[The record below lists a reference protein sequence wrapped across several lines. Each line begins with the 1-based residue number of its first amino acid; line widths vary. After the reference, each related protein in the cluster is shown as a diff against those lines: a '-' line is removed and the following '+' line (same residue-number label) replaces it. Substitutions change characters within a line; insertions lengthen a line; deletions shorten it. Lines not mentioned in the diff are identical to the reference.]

1 MSDFTYTLPCS
12 EEKLKSVALDS
23 LQKEHMEWATL
34 LRDCKMSIEDHGTSY
49 YYDNSRTSRWDALA
63 IEIKFYVPSKNV
75 DLLSSFPQ
83 YVLRKIFSDLIPSE
97 VGYDIKTI
105 KYIPNLSEESTPDII
120 EAIDATLESIKS
132 TPFSQAVE
140 HYQQAKRQLADATD
154 ERRRKD
160 SVRDCA
166 SAMES
171 IIKILGNA
179 DDIKIA
185 SKNLRSSHQ
194 WGIDEIVK
202 DGDGIFNTL
211 HRLYPDLRHG
221 ALETSSMS
229 VNEARYWIDRIST
242 YISYMIRL
250 HEDVSLP

>member
-12 EEKLKSVALDS
+12 VEKLKSTVLDI
-23 LQKEHMEWATL
+23 LKKEHSEWASL
-34 LRDCKMSIEDHGTSY
+34 LRDCKMSVEEHGTSY
-49 YYDNSRTSRWDALA
+49 YYDNSRSSRWDALA
-63 IEIKFYVPSKNV
+63 VEIKFYVSAKDV
-75 DLLSSFPQ
+75 DMLNSFPQ
-83 YVLRKIFSDLIPSE
+83 FVLRRLFSDLIPSE
-97 VGYDIKTI
+97 VGYDIKAI
-105 KYIPNLSEESTPDII
+105 KYIPDLNEQSAPDVI
-120 EAIDATLESIKS
+120 EILDATLGAIKS

-171 IIKILGNA
+171 IIKILGRA
-179 DDIKIA
+179 DDIKVA

-242 YISYMIRL
+242 YISYMIRI
-250 HEDVSLP
+250 HEDVSLL